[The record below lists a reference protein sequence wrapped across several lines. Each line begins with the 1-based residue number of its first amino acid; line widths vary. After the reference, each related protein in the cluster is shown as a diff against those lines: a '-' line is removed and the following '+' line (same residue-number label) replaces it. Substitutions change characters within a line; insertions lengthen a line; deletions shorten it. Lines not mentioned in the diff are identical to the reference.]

1 MHTQCVLTCAFQHFW
16 SHNPD
21 HFQTLLIFLSIYP
34 TYAHRRAL
42 DLIFVLVDES
52 NAEDVVG
59 ELVTSLSSAQSALK
73 EDMVVKVAI
82 LAEKY
87 STGESVVSSD
97 YWIPVILTRLISMA
111 LLVTEIIKI
120 STTTFTL
127 IMIIV
132 TVTVTEVMRM
142 RATYNDNHDDDDDDD
157 DDDKY
162 NDNLNNGNNSN
173 DDDDD
178 DFKKNDVK
186 RDPNNVLITN
196 VAMLYN

>member
-1 MHTQCVLTCAFQHFW
+1 
-16 SHNPD
+16 
-21 HFQTLLIFLSIYP
+21 
-34 TYAHRRAL
+34 
-42 DLIFVLVDES
+42 
-52 NAEDVVG
+52 
-59 ELVTSLSSAQSALK
+59 
-73 EDMVVKVAI
+73 
-82 LAEKY
+82 
-87 STGESVVSSD
+87 
-97 YWIPVILTRLISMA
+97 MA

-196 VAMLYN
+196 VAMLYNLLMYLNLNNSTCVCLFANEYLCNSYFVGCHAY